1 MESHKIMPLTEGGLL
16 AALTVVIALMSVYL
30 PFVGPFVALLWPLP
44 LAVLVLRHGLRQGVM
59 AMLVSGAA
67 LSMLI
72 EPLIALRLT
81 LSYGPLGL
89 VLGFCYHKKYS
100 GSRTFLL
107 SLTAAILGELAVL
120 GLLFAVLDANPF
132 AMMLDGLKQSF
143 DASISIYDQA
153 GMEEQ
158 QLEEIKTQ
166 ISTMMQVMSQL
177 GPLLIAL
184 LGVLDTAVA
193 YAVGR
198 RVAGRLGHETPPLPP
213 FAEWRLPKGFVYLFG
228 FAMVG
233 LYWGGTREI
242 DWLYLLA
249 INAHML
255 ALFAGLIQ
263 GLALMSTVMD
273 RFKVMG
279 FWRWLFYILVLING
293 LFMQVLAFTGLFDMV
308 FDYRRRFGRRKGD

>member
-213 FAEWRLPKGFVYLFG
+213 FAEWRLPKGFVYLALSAVHQRPYAG
-228 FAMVG
+228 AVCRADSG
-233 LYWGGTREI
+233 PGADVHG
-242 DWLYLLA
+242 DGQVQGDGLLA
-249 INAHML
+249 
-255 ALFAGLIQ
+255 
-263 GLALMSTVMD
+263 
-273 RFKVMG
+273 
-279 FWRWLFYILVLING
+279 
-293 LFMQVLAFTGLFDMV
+293 LAFLYFGAYQRTFYAGTCL
-308 FDYRRRFGRRKGD
+308 YRAF